1 MDARINSKLLR
12 LCRAAECNPAPTGQ
26 TADPLNSLGNAT
38 LAVATLLISWCF
50 SSQVNFCR
58 AGSVR
63 TANFIVEAPSQAFAT
78 EVAKFAEQYRKEL
91 ATYWLGTPLPTW
103 PNPCPIRVIVG
114 PNLPA
119 QGVTTYD
126 PIPARDFQM
135 EVVGSKTRILDSV
148 LPHEITHA
156 VLATY
161 FGRPLPRWADEG
173 ICTTVEHQSE
183 RQKHER
189 KLIEFL
195 RSHRG
200 IAMNQLFLMKDYPAD
215 VLPMYAQGYSVCQF
229 LIAQRGPRAFIQFL
243 GDYLH
248 HPSWT
253 TNIKRHYGYDSLQE
267 FQDFW
272 IAWVASGS
280 GPTNQFAKWNAPTT
294 TDNLIAVSYSQR
306 RKPAESIAT
315 TPPTTENNSPSRSS
329 ARSTNLSLGQ
339 EIKQVSAAQAFPASR
354 NAPMT
359 RTAVDAISLPE
370 RGQLTNSPTDAPS
383 LASHPNLTSDPFT
396 PGWITRPTIR
406 QPSTS
411 NQQTIHDNLHPMTI
425 LVPVSPIEGVKTL
438 DQDRPEAPQTSVN
451 AAPNSASVLLQPRKT
466 IPATDYA
473 RQTWR

>member
-12 LCRAAECNPAPTGQ
+12 LCRAAELNQAPTGRS
-26 TADPLNSLGNAT
+26 ADPFNSVGKAT
-38 LAVATLLISWCF
+38 FAVATLLFSWCF
-50 SSQVNFCR
+50 IGQITFCQ

-91 ATYWLGTPLPTW
+91 ATYWLGTSLPTW

-135 EVVGSKTRILDSV
+135 EVVGSKARILDSV
-148 LPHEITHA
+148 LPHEITHT

-280 GPTNQFAKWNAPTT
+280 GPTNQFAKWNAPKT
-294 TDNLIAVSYSQR
+294 TDDLMAVSYSQDQ
-306 RKPAESIAT
+306 KPEVSIAYT
-315 TPPTTENNSPSRSS
+315 NLTAENNSPSLSS

-339 EIKQVSAAQAFPASR
+339 EIKQVSAAQASPSGSHTTA
-354 NAPMT
+354 T

-370 RGQLTNSPTDAPS
+370 RRQLTNSPADRPL
-383 LASHPNLTSDPFT
+383 LASHPNLTSHHLT

-406 QPSTS
+406 QPSVKE
-411 NQQTIHDNLHPMTI
+411 QKAIPENLRPMTT
-425 LVPVSPIEGVKTL
+425 LVPIGSMENAKPFYQG
-438 DQDRPEAPQTSVN
+438 RPEAPQTSVN
-451 AAPNSASVLLQPRKT
+451 AAPNSSPVLVQPPKT
-466 IPATDYA
+466 IPTTDSD